1 MKRIVK
7 IMGILVILLALLISS
22 VYAAELEVDVNEETL
37 NLLSSSIKTLGT
49 ETINTD
55 VFLAEENI
63 LLQNDVNGN
72 VYAVGTIVNISSKN
86 IDGDIFVIGEE
97 VIIDS
102 NVTGNIY
109 AIANNFNVSGN
120 LKDAFV
126 LAEMVNLNENVNC
139 RDFKIIGT
147 NTNLAGNVNRD
158 LYAVSGDV
166 NISNTGKVGGILST
180 VSDVIGNVDNANEIQ
195 IIEDIFANFENT
207 EVQIDEFAEKAVK
220 TLGVFFFI
228 TSEVTGLLIIA
239 LIVLFTSRKQINI
252 SELKEHGLKDT
263 LYGLAYFCIAILLII
278 GLVFTIIGIPVSILL
293 CIILWFIF
301 WKITL
306 PVASIQIAKAILK
319 QENKSKFVVWL
330 LAFVI
335 FTLVQIIAGLN
346 AFLGII
352 KTIISLY
359 GFGYM
364 IRSIIRKNKT
374 EEVQQ
379 VEIL

>member
-7 IMGILVILLALLISS
+7 IMGILGILFTLLISS

-37 NLLSSSIKTLGT
+37 NLLSSSIKTSGT

-263 LYGLAYFCIAILLII
+263 IYGFAYLCIAILLII
-278 GLVFTIIGIPVSILL
+278 SLVFTIIGIPVSILL
-293 CIILWFIF
+293 CFMLWFIF

-306 PVASIQIAKAILK
+306 PVATIQIAKAILK

>member
-1 MKRIVK
+1 M
-7 IMGILVILLALLISS
+7 
-22 VYAAELEVDVNEETL
+22 
-37 NLLSSSIKTLGT
+37 
-49 ETINTD
+49 
-55 VFLAEENI
+55 
-63 LLQNDVNGN
+63 
-72 VYAVGTIVNISSKN
+72 
-86 IDGDIFVIGEE
+86 
-97 VIIDS
+97 
-102 NVTGNIY
+102 
-109 AIANNFNVSGN
+109 
-120 LKDAFV
+120 
-126 LAEMVNLNENVNC
+126 
-139 RDFKIIGT
+139 
-147 NTNLAGNVNRD
+147 
-158 LYAVSGDV
+158 
-166 NISNTGKVGGILST
+166 
-180 VSDVIGNVDNANEIQ
+180 
-195 IIEDIFANFENT
+195 
-207 EVQIDEFAEKAVK
+207 
-220 TLGVFFFI
+220 
-228 TSEVTGLLIIA
+228 LIIA

-263 LYGLAYFCIAILLII
+263 LYGLAYYFIAILIII

>member
-7 IMGILVILLALLISS
+7 IMGILGILFTLLISS
-22 VYAAELEVDVNEETL
+22 VYATELEVDVNEETL

-86 IDGDIFVIGEE
+86 IDGDIFVVGEE

-263 LYGLAYFCIAILLII
+263 LYGLAYYFIAILIII

>member
-102 NVTGNIY
+102 NVSGNIY

-263 LYGLAYFCIAILLII
+263 LYGLAYYFIAILIII

>member
-263 LYGLAYFCIAILLII
+263 LYGLAYYFIAILIII